1 LWRHRNDTMQHMIKN
16 NLAILTGRTSKVDVA
31 DHFFVTSSVSEAKT
45 AEYSKQSY
53 HFPLYLY
60 SENVDS
66 LFEEGRST
74 NFTDDFK
81 TYKKE
86 HLADFTDEQIFYYIY
101 GLLYSPT
108 YRTRY
113 NEFLKTDFPRID
125 FSYDIQTICKF
136 GEVLVQLHLLTHPIF
151 EDSDHWGLAVEG
163 KDYSISFARKSD
175 IYRDGKIY
183 LNSHTY
189 ISGVEETVFR
199 FTIGGYQ
206 VCDKWLSDRK
216 NTTLTLDELMHYL
229 KIIVSLKETLGVMDL
244 IDEVLKQ

>member
-1 LWRHRNDTMQHMIKN
+1 MRHILKDNLGIVTARSNKN
-16 NLAILTGRTSKVDVA
+16 ESC
-31 DHFFVTSSVSEAKT
+31 DHFFISNCITEAKLGESST
-45 AEYSKQSY
+45 QSAF
-53 HFPLYLY
+53 FPLYLY

-74 NFTDDFK
+74 YFTDDFK

-183 LNSHTY
+183 LNSHAY